1 MAGAVGWSGD
11 REDEEAPAEER
22 VSGIR
27 HLDLFRKGARW
38 VVERGIMKGSRMIE
52 SAMNGS

>member
-1 MAGAVGWSGD
+1 MAGAVGWSRD

-27 HLDLFRKGARW
+27 HLDLFGEGLRR
-38 VVERGIMKGSRMIE
+38 VVERGIMKGSRLIE
-52 SAMNGS
+52 SATNGC